1 MAGCYSG
8 AMTRLKPLPAIW
20 LISDAR
26 NEAVLEAALAGLPDH
41 SGFVFRHYHLKNEA
55 RRARYDELLS
65 LCRDAGHLII
75 LSGDAD
81 TALAWG
87 ADGVYGPP
95 ERLNKRPGLLRLAT
109 VHDTREVF
117 LANRAQVDGMFLSPV
132 FPTRSHADGACLGID
147 AFRAIAALA
156 ESPVIALGG
165 MDAQRAAELDLPR
178 WAGIDA
184 FLR

>member
-1 MAGCYSG
+1 
-8 AMTRLKPLPAIW
+8 MTRLKPLPAIW

-26 NEAVLEAALAGLPDH
+26 NDAVLEAALASLPDH
-41 SGFVFRHYHLKNEA
+41 SGFVFRHYHLKEPA
-55 RRARYDELLS
+55 RRERYDGLLA
-65 LCRDAGHLII
+65 LCRDFGHLMV

-87 ADGVYGPP
+87 ADGVYGPA
-95 ERLNKRPGLLRLAT
+95 EELDKRPGLLSLAT
-109 VHDTREVF
+109 VHDAREVAI
-117 LANRAQVDGMFLSPV
+117 ANRAKVDGMFLSPV
-132 FPTRSHADGACLGID
+132 LPTRSHPGGVSLGID
-147 AFRAIAALA
+147 EFHAIAAQA

-165 MDAQRAAELDLPR
+165 MNAERAADLGWPR

>member
-1 MAGCYSG
+1 
-8 AMTRLKPLPAIW
+8 MTRLKPLPAIW

-26 NEAVLEAALAGLPDH
+26 NDAVLEEALASLPDH
-41 SGFVFRHYHLKNEA
+41 SGFVFRHYHLDEPA
-55 RRARYDELLS
+55 RRERYDGLLG
-65 LCRDAGHLII
+65 LCRDSGHLMV

-87 ADGVYGPP
+87 ADGIYGPP
-95 ERLNKRPGLLRLAT
+95 GKLGERPGLLRLAT
-109 VHDTREVF
+109 VHDAREVEI
-117 LANRAQVDGMFLSPV
+117 ANRTKVDGMFLSPV
-132 FPTRSHADGACLGID
+132 CPTRSHVDGAYLGINE
-147 AFRAIAALA
+147 FRAIAALA

-165 MDAQRAAELDLPR
+165 MNAERAAELGWPH